1 MQLYALT
8 RENTRRTGEH
18 YWNLQ
23 KLNGIDQLPKV
34 GESLSTAN
42 WTMAC
47 AMDAYDTLHEDGDVK
62 LDLTQPFQIVV
73 QAEGMTSY
81 TMTCESDW
89 AITVLMYD

>member
-23 KLNGIDQLPKV
+23 KLNSIEELPKV
-34 GESLSTAN
+34 GESLKTAHST
-42 WTMAC
+42 MSF
-47 AMDAYDTLHEDGDVK
+47 AMDAYDTLHENEEMKIDP
-62 LDLTQPFQIVV
+62 TQPYRIIV
-73 QAEGMTSY
+73 QAEGMTHY
-81 TMTCESDW
+81 TMACEADW